1 MLPYSG
7 GNVIVNRLE
16 VQTVEQEEW
25 ISLVAQAKNIGISI
39 QEIRLFL
46 KTATQAANQQQE
58 KENIS

>member
-1 MLPYSG
+1 M
-7 GNVIVNRLE
+7 NRLE